1 MVEVNRHGKM
11 EVATKDITMK
21 EKNKAGGKIEWQME
35 IYTKVFGKTT
45 NIMVKEDFK

>member
-1 MVEVNRHGKM
+1 MVEVNRLGKM
-11 EVATKDITMK
+11 EVVTKDITMR
-21 EKNKAGGKIEWQME
+21 EKSKAVEKIEWQME